1 MRNRLGI
8 TALALCAALAGHF
21 PAVAQDIVL
30 FNGKIV
36 TVDDRFTIA
45 QAVAIKGQ
53 RIVAVGR
60 NADML
65 KLKETG
71 TRMIDLRRRTVIPGL
86 IDNHAHFIRAPE
98 HDELRF
104 DGVTSRKRAL
114 AMLAE
119 RVRTARPGEWIVT
132 LGGWSEEQFIDDPRG
147 FSLEELDRIAPAN
160 PVVLQAVYDHSQLNS
175 AALKA
180 AGIDA
185 NTPDPRGGKIEKD
198 ATGQPTG
205 LVRNAGGVALVAS
218 KIPLPDDEQWL
229 ANIRKLIAELNGMGL
244 TAWYDAGGRGVSAKH
259 YERYR
264 ALAERGEL
272 NARAFW
278 TTIRQ
283 PATPEQVDKVL
294 AEIAEQKPFQGTD
307 YFDNIGWGESVYLP
321 ATTTLLRPGFDAKPE
336 DMREVRR
343 IAQAVAGHGM
353 MLNAHAEMTPAI
365 DAYLEQ
371 YEAINRE
378 NPIKGLRWVFSH
390 LDQVSDAQLERMK
403 RLDIYAGLHSR
414 PLIQGALMHKAHGER
429 AWDMPPLSA
438 RPGERH
444 RLGAGVGRD
453 RGDAFEPVLYAR
465 LCGDRTHGGGA
476 QGEPADNHA
485 RGGAHCAHAK
495 QRLVHLSGKQS
506 GFDPAGQVRGS
517 RRPRPRL
524 PDHSRRADQG
534 HQAGDDDCGWQD
546 RLSAMRHGDLLEI
559 SQASDGAWV
568 VREISA
574 FALKADALAVEGE
587 RHSRRA
593 SPDPFR
599 SPLRA
604 ASARGQP
611 EPSSFARSIARWL
624 APAPRA
630 ADWCPADI
638 RRSSGRR
645 RASSGW

>member
-1 MRNRLGI
+1 MTNRLGI
-8 TALALCAALAGHF
+8 SALALCAALLSHF
-21 PAVAQDIVL
+21 PASAQDIVL

-53 RIVAVGR
+53 RIVAVGK
-60 NADML
+60 NVDVL
-65 KLKETG
+65 KLKGSG
-71 TRMIDLRRRTVIPGL
+71 TKTIDLQRRTVIPGL

-119 RVRTARPGEWIVT
+119 RVRASRPGEWIVT
-132 LGGWSEEQFIDDPRG
+132 LGGWSEEQFVDDSRG
-147 FSLEELDRIAPAN
+147 FTLEELDRAAPAN
-160 PVVLQAVYDHSQLNS
+160 PVVLQAIYDHSQLNS

-198 ATGQPTG
+198 AAGQPTG
-205 LVRNAGGVALVAS
+205 LVRNAGGVAFVAS

-229 ANIRKLIAELNGMGL
+229 ANIRKLVAVLNGMGL
-244 TAWYDAGGRGVSAKH
+244 TASYDAGGRGVSAKH

-272 NARAFW
+272 DARVFW

-307 YFDNIGWGESVYLP
+307 YLDNIGWGESVYLP
-321 ATTTLLRPGFDAKPE
+321 ATTTLLRPGFDAKPD

-343 IAQAVAGHGM
+343 IAQAVAARGM
-353 MLNAHAEMTPAI
+353 MLNAHVEMTPAI

-390 LDQVSDAQLERMK
+390 LDQVSEAQLERMK

-429 AWDMPPLSA
+429 AWDMPPFRRVQAS
-438 RPGERH
+438 GIVWG
-444 RLGAGVGRD
+444 LGSDATAVTPSNPFYTLGFAVTGRMI
-453 RGDAFEPVLYAR
+453 
-465 LCGDRTHGGGA
+465 GGREVNRQTITREEA
-476 QGEPADNHA
+476 LI
-485 RGGAHCAHAK
+485 AHTRSNAWFIF
-495 QRLVHLSGKQS
+495 QESNLGSIQSGKYA
-506 GFDPAGQVRGS
+506 DLVVLDRDYLTIPAEQIKDIKPVMTMVGGKIV
-517 RRPRPRL
+517 
-524 PDHSRRADQG
+524 
-534 HQAGDDDCGWQD
+534 HQ
-546 RLSAMRHGDLLEI
+546 R
-559 SQASDGAWV
+559 
-568 VREISA
+568 
-574 FALKADALAVEGE
+574 
-587 RHSRRA
+587 
-593 SPDPFR
+593 
-599 SPLRA
+599 
-604 ASARGQP
+604 
-611 EPSSFARSIARWL
+611 
-624 APAPRA
+624 
-630 ADWCPADI
+630 
-638 RRSSGRR
+638 
-645 RASSGW
+645 